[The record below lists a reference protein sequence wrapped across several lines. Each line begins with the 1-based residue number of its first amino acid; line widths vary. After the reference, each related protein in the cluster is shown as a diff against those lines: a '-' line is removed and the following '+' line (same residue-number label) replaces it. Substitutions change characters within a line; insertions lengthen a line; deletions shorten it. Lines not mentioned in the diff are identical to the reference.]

1 MVGDIGLLAAFAGGF
16 LSFVSPCTLALVPI
30 FIAYLTGVS
39 TSQRDGED
47 RKPGRLT
54 LFFNTIS
61 FILGFTAVFV
71 LLGASVGLVSSGLS
85 GSQSWLARI
94 GGVLI
99 ITFGLVSLGL
109 LKIPA
114 LLRTHAITGRLPAQN
129 VRYLGS
135 FVVGSTIGIAW
146 TPCVGPI
153 LGSILVLAGTTGSV
167 TGGTLLLLAFSL
179 GHMLPFLML
188 GFFAEGAMTFFRSQ
202 RRLFQYASQVA
213 GVMLIGL
220 GIIVFTGRLRELTSF
235 LFIPTT

>member
-1 MVGDIGLLAAFAGGF
+1 MFGDVGLLAAFAAGF
-16 LSFVSPCTLALVPI
+16 LSFVSPCHLALVPI

-39 TSQRDGED
+39 ASQREGSD
-47 RKPGRLT
+47 RKVGRLP
-54 LFFNTIS
+54 LVLNTIS

-71 LLGASVGLVSSGLS
+71 LLGASVGFISYGLS
-85 GSQSWLARI
+85 NSQIWLARV

-109 LKIPA
+109 LKVPA
-114 LLRTHAITGRLPAQN
+114 FLRSYTISGKLPAQN

-135 FVVGSTIGIAW
+135 FIVGSTIGIGW

-167 TGGTLLLLAFSL
+167 AHGMALLLAFSI
-179 GHMLPFLML
+179 GMMIPFLVI
-188 GFFAEGAMTFFRSQ
+188 GFFAEGAMNFVRSQ
-202 RRLFQYASQVA
+202 RRLFHYASQIA

-220 GIIVFTGRLRELTSF
+220 GIVVFTDRLREISSF
-235 LFIPTT
+235 LFISVR